1 MKKLFTIFL
10 LFTLFTFLS
19 LSFAWDDCPFGRVNC
34 TYPGECGR
42 YIDTNNNGICNHSEP
57 APTSLENPNIENNN
71 INNTN
76 VELTEELIDEYVNI
90 SGKELKLYTIKEI
103 CDKYGINPNCLK
115 EKLKINVPEDTTFD
129 EIKKTYGIS
138 PSDVKKAIVECMIEE
153 GKIKLNITQNKN
165 ISNLNNNLDNKNSSI
180 IDKIISFLFSTIN
193 LRDLLF
199 GCGYKW
205 IKYRH

>member
-1 MKKLFTIFL
+1 MKNMKKLFTIFL
-10 LFTLFTFLS
+10 LFTLLN
-19 LSFAWDDCPFGRVNC
+19 LSFAWDDCPFGKVNC

-42 YIDTNNNGICNHSEP
+42 YIDTNNNGICDHSEP
-57 APTSLENPNIENNN
+57 SPITLENPNIDNNN
-71 INNTN
+71 INNAN

-103 CDKYGINPNCLK
+103 CDKYGINPNHLK
-115 EKLKINVPEDTTFD
+115 EKLKINVPDDTTFD

-138 PSDVKKAIVECMIEE
+138 PSVVKKAIVECMIEE
-153 GKIKLNITQNKN
+153 GKIKLNITQNQN
-165 ISNLNNNLDNKNSSI
+165 TSNLNNNLDNKNRSI

-199 GCGYKW
+199 GWLYG
-205 IKYRH
+205 